1 MLHIEPF
8 ILLRDYGT
16 NTWLLYDDVSLEG
29 VLVDPAAPSEMLLER
44 IKDLNLKIKMIINTH
59 GHGDHIGGNA
69 FFAERLNA
77 PLAIHKDDAAM
88 LTDNLKN
95 LSAYMGSSLPIKA
108 ADVLLE
114 DGYTLNLGEHELKV
128 IHTPGHTPGG
138 ICLYID
144 KYLISGDTLFEL
156 SIGRTD
162 FPGGSH
168 TDLIR
173 SIREKLF
180 VLPDDVIVFP
190 GHGPQTTIG
199 LEKSNNPF
207 LR

>member
-29 VLVDPAAPSEMLLER
+29 IVVDPAAPSEVLLER
-44 IKDLNLKIKMIINTH
+44 IKDLGLKIKMIFNTH
-59 GHGDHIGGNA
+59 GHGDHIAGNA
-69 FFAERLNA
+69 FFAEKLKA

-88 LTDNLKN
+88 LTDNHKN
-95 LSAYMGSSLPIKA
+95 LSVFMGSPLPSKE

-114 DGYTLNLGEHELKV
+114 DGYTLKLGEYELKV

-168 TDLIR
+168 SGLIS

>member
-29 VLVDPAAPSEMLLER
+29 VLVDPAAPSEVLLER

-114 DGYTLNLGEHELKV
+114 DGYTLNLGEYELKV

-168 TDLIR
+168 SGLIR

>member
-29 VLVDPAAPSEMLLER
+29 VLVDPAAPSEVLLER

-77 PLAIHKDDAAM
+77 PLAIHKNDAAM

-114 DGYTLNLGEHELKV
+114 DGYTLNLGEYELKV

-168 TDLIR
+168 TGLIR